1 MKRRRNDGILITVLL
16 LSALAI
22 FLATAGSR
30 QNGASAVVKVGG
42 TVFGTY
48 PLSRD
53 AEIPIRNGGHYNL
66 LVIKDGAAH
75 MEEADCK
82 NQICVHQGGIRY
94 AGQSIVCLPNQ
105 VVVTITGGAGQKV
118 DAVSG

>member
-1 MKRRRNDGILITVLL
+1 MKKRRNDGILIAALL
-16 LSALAI
+16 LATLAF
-22 FLATAGSR
+22 FLAESGRHQS
-30 QNGASAVVKVGG
+30 GASVVVKVNG

-48 PLSRD
+48 PLSQD
-53 AEIPIRNGGHYNL
+53 AKIPIRNGAHYNL
-66 LVIKDGAAH
+66 LVIKDGAAY

-82 NQICVHQGGIRY
+82 NQICVHQGKIRY

-105 VVVTITGGAGQKV
+105 VAVTITGGTGQKV

>member
-1 MKRRRNDGILITVLL
+1 MKKRRNDKFLIAALL
-16 LSALAI
+16 LFTLVI
-22 FLATAGSR
+22 FLATAGSK
-30 QNGASAVVKVGG
+30 QNGAYAVVKVNG

-53 AEIPIRNGGHYNL
+53 AEIPIRNGVHYNL
-66 LVIKDGAAH
+66 LVIKDGAAY
-75 MEEADCK
+75 MKEADCK
-82 NQICVHQGGIRY
+82 NQICVHQGEIRY

-105 VVVTITGGAGQKV
+105 VTVTITGGAGQKV